1 MTIHKVQGLSLS
13 MITVSLD
20 ANIFSDG
27 QAYTAIS
34 RGTRLENV
42 CIAGLDWS
50 AFKVDQAAVKEYQWL
65 EEVSKSLSELM

>member
-1 MTIHKVQGLSLS
+1 

-34 RGTRLENV
+34 WGTQLENI
-42 CIAGLDWS
+42 CIAELDWS

-65 EEVSKSLSELM
+65 EEVSKSLPELM